1 MVRKGGAVRRSSKHG
16 SHISALKRLSLLDP
30 ATAEPPPLQTDPSAP
45 DESTACPDQVYLHA
59 AAIFQC
65 THLEKPAA
73 QRLISYGSRSEVS
86 VPAVRAEASQR
97 LAFQLAFNTLKYQE
111 LLEDVLI
118 DSCFCVSQPML
129 DGRMSL
135 VAVMLT
141 DLMDRK
147 FLPRMQPANQAE
159 EEVKAVREVEACL
172 LRFRT
177 KLVASLAR
185 CRIKHDLLTLENI
198 LPENIRH
205 RQERATQLPLYAW
218 INTLRSSFEEVSEVL
233 RTSGFSCVK
242 SIGQLEGRT
251 FCRDAHCHDL
261 LVFPNIVKRDLTDT
275 RLLSDHRL
283 VIQDKSCCVG
293 PWALRPLLAE
303 GGDVLMT
310 GCFSAQTVAHV
321 AAVAASASAHAHA
334 ETHTL
339 SQSNTRGQSTVIV
352 CLGDEPPSQTD
363 ELQNTLSKLGCKNV
377 KLLSVSLE
385 SLDVSDTRLQDV
397 RVMVV
402 MPACSLSAVSN
413 PVDYIMQENRDP
425 RLMLDLSHGSVSPE
439 KLQTLVCRQRKDL
452 QRVVQ
457 FPQVRAVLYST
468 CSVHPEENEEVLKT
482 ILAQTQEIHSTAPPY
497 RLSSPGLLQDS
508 ITEDEDGS
516 QEMKASFF
524 RLEASDHH
532 NGCFVALLTRQPE
545 PEVIETP
552 QEVLARAAAK
562 GLLDGLHPNQP
573 IKKEGR
579 GRRSRRAP
587 ANQARSMKTRPHAT
601 QSDQSRV
608 LEFLSHEMK
617 GSSSAP
623 TVCHQSDKPC
633 SSRRLSQGM
642 FSRTGSTP
650 NTTGSTS
657 KTSGSTPNTTGPTS
671 YNAGSTPNTTGPTSY
686 NAGSTP
692 NTTGPTSYNA
702 GSTPNT
708 TGPTSYNAGSTPNT
722 TGSTLYNAGSTS
734 YNAGSTPNTTGS
746 TSYNAGSTPNPTSF
760 SSLYSNSLTALN
772 AAAASA
778 NEIHCSAPIA
788 PPKGRHEVL
797 RPATVSFPPA
807 LLSSDGLLPQRRSHT
822 LTNPAHTHLRWSN
835 STPALPRS
843 QTAFRARLNHLRPWF

>member
-45 DESTACPDQVYLHA
+45 DESTTCPDQVYLHA
-59 AAIFQC
+59 AAIFQS

-185 CRIKHDLLTLENI
+185 CRIKHDLLMLENI

-233 RTSGFSCVK
+233 RTLGFSCVK
-242 SIGQLEGRT
+242 SVGQLEGRT

-261 LVFPNIVKRDLTDT
+261 LVFPNSVKRDLTDT

-321 AAVAASASAHAHA
+321 AAVAASASAHTHA

-363 ELQNTLSKLGCKNV
+363 ELQNTLFKLGCKNV

-385 SLDVSDTRLQDV
+385 SLDVSDTRLQEV

-482 ILAQTQEIHSTAPPY
+482 ILSQTQEIHSTAPPY
-497 RLSSPGLLQDS
+497 RLSSPGLLQ
-508 ITEDEDGS
+508 DEDGS

-608 LEFLSHEMK
+608 AEFLSHEMK

-623 TVCHQSDKPC
+623 TVCHQSEKPC

-657 KTSGSTPNTTGPTS
+657 KTSGLSTDV
-671 YNAGSTPNTTGPTSY
+671 
-686 NAGSTP
+686 
-692 NTTGPTSYNA
+692 
-702 GSTPNT
+702 
-708 TGPTSYNAGSTPNT
+708 
-722 TGSTLYNAGSTS
+722 
-734 YNAGSTPNTTGS
+734 
-746 TSYNAGSTPNPTSF
+746 
-760 SSLYSNSLTALN
+760 
-772 AAAASA
+772 
-778 NEIHCSAPIA
+778 I
-788 PPKGRHEVL
+788 
-797 RPATVSFPPA
+797 
-807 LLSSDGLLPQRRSHT
+807 
-822 LTNPAHTHLRWSN
+822 
-835 STPALPRS
+835 PR
-843 QTAFRARLNHLRPWF
+843 

>member
-59 AAIFQC
+59 AAIFQS

-147 FLPRMQPANQAE
+147 FLPRMQPASQAE

-242 SIGQLEGRT
+242 SVGQLEGRT

-261 LVFPNIVKRDLTDT
+261 LVFPNGVKRDLTDT
-275 RLLSDHRL
+275 SLLSDHRL

-321 AAVAASASAHAHA
+321 AAVAASASAHTHA

-385 SLDVSDTRLQDV
+385 SLDVSDTRLQEV

-482 ILAQTQEIHSTAPPY
+482 ILSQTQEIHSTAPPY

-579 GRRSRRAP
+579 GRRSRKAP
-587 ANQARSMKTRPHAT
+587 ANQARSRNTRPHAT

-608 LEFLSHEMK
+608 AEFLSHEMK

-623 TVCHQSDKPC
+623 TVCHQSGQSPRSSLQYDKPC

-657 KTSGSTPNTTGPTS
+657 
-671 YNAGSTPNTTGPTSY
+671 
-686 NAGSTP
+686 
-692 NTTGPTSYNA
+692 
-702 GSTPNT
+702 
-708 TGPTSYNAGSTPNT
+708 
-722 TGSTLYNAGSTS
+722 

-746 TSYNAGSTPNPTSF
+746 TSYNTGFTSKTSGSTPNTTGSTSYNAGPTPNTTGSTSYNAGPTPNTTGSTPNPTSF
-760 SSLYSNSLTALN
+760 SSLYSNSLTGLN
-772 AAAASA
+772 AAAVSA
-778 NEIHCSAPIA
+778 NDSHSSAPIA

-843 QTAFRARLNHLRPWF
+843 QTVFRARLNHLRPWF

>member
-1 MVRKGGAVRRSSKHG
+1 MVRKGGAARRSSKHG
-16 SHISALKRLSLLDP
+16 SHISALKRLSLLEP

-45 DESTACPDQVYLHA
+45 DESPACPDQVYLHA
-59 AAIFQC
+59 AAIFQS

-86 VPAVRAEASQR
+86 VPAVRGEALQR
-97 LAFQLAFNTLKYQE
+97 LAYQLAFNTLKYQE

-141 DLMDRK
+141 DLLDRK

-233 RTSGFSCVK
+233 HTSGFSCVK
-242 SIGQLEGRT
+242 SVGQLDGRT
-251 FCRDAHCHDL
+251 FCRDTHCHDL
-261 LVFPNIVKRDLTDT
+261 LVFPNSVKRELTDT
-275 RLLSDHRL
+275 RLLSDYRL

-303 GGDVLMT
+303 GGDILMT

-321 AAVAASASAHAHA
+321 AAVAVSASAHTHA
-334 ETHTL
+334 ETHSL

-385 SLDVSDTRLQDV
+385 SLDVSDTRLREV

-439 KLQTLVCRQRKDL
+439 KLQTLVCRQKKDL

-468 CSVHPEENEEVLKT
+468 CSVRSEENEEVLKT
-482 ILAQTQEIHSTAPPY
+482 ILSQTKENHSTAPPY
-497 RLSSPGLLQDS
+497 SLSSPDLLQDS

-532 NGCFVALLTRQPE
+532 NGCFLALLTRQPE

-587 ANQARSMKTRPHAT
+587 ANKARSIKTRPHAT

-608 LEFLSHEMK
+608 AEFLSHEMK

-623 TVCHQSDKPC
+623 TVCHQNDSRTQSPRHKPC
-633 SSRRLSQGM
+633 SSRRLSQGV
-642 FSRTGSTP
+642 FSKTGSTP
-650 NTTGSTS
+650 NTTGST
-657 KTSGSTPNTTGPTS
+657 
-671 YNAGSTPNTTGPTSY
+671 
-686 NAGSTP
+686 
-692 NTTGPTSYNA
+692 
-702 GSTPNT
+702 
-708 TGPTSYNAGSTPNT
+708 PNT
-722 TGSTLYNAGSTS
+722 TGSTL
-734 YNAGSTPNTTGS
+734 NTT
-746 TSYNAGSTPNPTSF
+746 GSTPNPTSF
-760 SSLYSNSLTALN
+760 SSLYCNSLTGLN
-772 AAAASA
+772 AAAVSA
-778 NEIHCSAPIA
+778 NDIHSSVAVA

-797 RPATVSFPPA
+797 RPATVTFPPV
-807 LLSSDGLLPQRRSHT
+807 LLSSDSLLPQRRSHA
-822 LTNPAHTHLRWSN
+822 LTNPAHTHLQWSN
-835 STPALPRS
+835 LTPALPRS
-843 QTAFRARLNHLRPWF
+843 QTAFRARLNHLRPWL